1 MIKDIKK
8 KANSALGL
16 ATSNSKLIVKNI
28 EKISSQQL
36 DYQSLVDRTETLETK
51 NKYLT
56 DELEEFENRSMR
68 KCLTFK
74 NIKQAQ

>member
-1 MIKDIKK
+1 M
-8 KANSALGL
+8 
-16 ATSNSKLIVKNI
+16 
-28 EKISSQQL
+28 
-36 DYQSLVDRTETLETK
+36 LVDRAETLETK

-56 DELEEFENRSMR
+56 DELEESKNRSMR